1 MTGVFIPLMVTSG
14 FRNRTSMCE
23 ALSHCAGDIIRVA
36 RPVCVLADTNARILD
51 DSPQELPCLEKRSY
65 VVLIHCRFI
74 KENKF
79 PCWLYGFA
87 IEHWYDA

>member
-1 MTGVFIPLMVTSG
+1 MTVVFIPLMVTSG

-23 ALSHCAGDIIRVA
+23 ALSHCAGEIIRVA
-36 RPVCVLADTNARILD
+36 RPVCVLADTPARLLD

-65 VVLIHCRFI
+65 VVPIRYRFI
-74 KENKF
+74 KENKL